1 MGLVRGIPGFSV
13 AHAGF
18 SAAHAVG
25 PLRTL
30 RSLVQRCL
38 ALLFGLSFLMGA
50 SAPVSEYQLKAVFLF
65 NFAHFVEWPPA
76 ALPEANAPFVIGVV
90 GKDPFGSSLDEV
102 VRGESVGGRPLAIE
116 RYPDI
121 PRLGHCQ
128 ILFIPAAE
136 LTHLDQILDALKGR
150 SVLTVTEGPAPR
162 GAVVDLLK
170 EDSRIRLRIDLQ
182 AARASNLTISS
193 KLLRPAEIVGA
204 GS

>member
-1 MGLVRGIPGFSV
+1 MGLLKGVRAF
-13 AHAGF
+13 
-18 SAAHAVG
+18 AAAWASRPWRV
-25 PLRTL
+25 LR
-30 RSLVQRCL
+30 RSL
-38 ALLFGLSFLMGA
+38 ALLLGLSLLLGA

-65 NFAHFVEWPPA
+65 NFAHFVEWPTA
-76 ALPEANAPFVIGVV
+76 ALPGENAAFVIGVV

-116 RYPDI
+116 RYPDADA
-121 PRLGHCQ
+121 PRLGRCQ
-128 ILFIPAAE
+128 ILFIPATE
-136 LTHLDQILDALKGR
+136 LTHLTQILDALKGR

-162 GAVVDLLK
+162 GAIVDLLK

-193 KLLRPAEIVGA
+193 KLLRPAEIVDA

>member
-1 MGLVRGIPGFSV
+1 MGLLSGAR
-13 AHAGF
+13 AL
-18 SAAHAVG
+18 AAHRAW
-25 PLRTL
+25 R
-30 RSLVQRCL
+30 L
-38 ALLFGLSFLMGA
+38 ALVMRRFVALLLGLGALSLLLGA
-50 SAPVSEYQLKAVFLF
+50 SGPVSEYQLKAVFLF
-65 NFAHFVEWPPA
+65 NFAHFVEWPSA
-76 ALPEANAPFVIGVV
+76 ALPGENAPFVIGVV

-116 RYPDI
+116 RYPDV
-121 PRLGHCQ
+121 PRLGRCQ

-136 LTHLDQILDALKGR
+136 LAHLDQILDALKGR